1 MTTKT
6 LSVSPTAMHFDDA
19 TLYQGDN
26 LDVLEKYIPNE
37 SANLVYIDPPFNSGE
52 RRISEVGLSGPLR
65 EFEDSFSSIDA
76 YLDWMRPRLI
86 ECIRALRS
94 GGALFLHCDWRSSHY
109 LRVELDRLLGY
120 DNFVNEIA
128 WQRHTSHNDFGQGS
142 RHFGRNL
149 DVILFYGKG
158 ERKVWNQVFRP
169 YSEDY
174 ARRVYQHIEAETGRR
189 YALSDLSGPGGAVN
203 GNPVYSFM
211 GFTRAW
217 RYSQETMLE
226 LQRDGQI
233 VRTQSTGMPRR
244 KRYLD
249 QMQGI
254 AVQALWD
261 DISCLPSRER
271 ESYPTQKPLAL
282 LERIIRSSTDE
293 EDLIL
298 DPFCGSGTSIVAA
311 LNLKRRAIGID
322 YSADAIALA
331 SQRLET
337 TIKPS

>member
-1 MTTKT
+1 
-6 LSVSPTAMHFDDA
+6 
-19 TLYQGDN
+19 
-26 LDVLEKYIPNE
+26 
-37 SANLVYIDPPFNSGE
+37 
-52 RRISEVGLSGPLR
+52 
-65 EFEDSFSSIDA
+65 
-76 YLDWMRPRLI
+76 
-86 ECIRALRS
+86 
-94 GGALFLHCDWRSSHY
+94 
-109 LRVELDRLLGY
+109 
-120 DNFVNEIA
+120 
-128 WQRHTSHNDFGQGS
+128 
-142 RHFGRNL
+142 
-149 DVILFYGKG
+149 
-158 ERKVWNQVFRP
+158 
-169 YSEDY
+169 
-174 ARRVYQHIEAETGRR
+174 
-189 YALSDLSGPGGAVN
+189 
-203 GNPVYSFM
+203 
-211 GFTRAW
+211 
-217 RYSQETMLE
+217 MLE
-226 LQRDGQI
+226 LQRDSQI